1 MNRAYNDSMK
11 PQEPS
16 GSCTPHSSPPP
27 HFARDIFFC
36 TNQRGPGH
44 DCCGNHGAQAAA
56 AHCKQRIKEL
66 GLSGA
71 GHVRVNS
78 AGCLGRCQAAP
89 VAVVYPEGVWYR
101 YADLADIDEI
111 VDSHL
116 RNGRIV
122 ERLLVPPDAAA

>member
-1 MNRAYNDSMK
+1 MNRSYNDPMK

-16 GSCTPHSSPPP
+16 GRDTPLSLQPPYFSR
-27 HFARDIFFC
+27 HIFFC
-36 TNQRGPGH
+36 TNQREPGQ

-56 AHCKQRIKEL
+56 AHCKQRLKKL

-71 GHVRVNS
+71 GQVRVNS
-78 AGCLGRCQAAP
+78 AGCLGRCHVGP

-116 RNGRIV
+116 REGRIV
-122 ERLLVPPDAAA
+122 ERLLVPPDTAA